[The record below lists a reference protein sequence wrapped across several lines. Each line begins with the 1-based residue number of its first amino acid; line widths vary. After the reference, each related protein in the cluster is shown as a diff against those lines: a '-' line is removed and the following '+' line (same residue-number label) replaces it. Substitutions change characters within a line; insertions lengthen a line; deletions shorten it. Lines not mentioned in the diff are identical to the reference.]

1 MEARLIMGRGNHG
14 MRTIRG
20 GGGAAK
26 DDKVLLW
33 LQGRVNEAAARLTA
47 VMTRFII
54 HGVG

>member
-1 MEARLIMGRGNHG
+1 

-20 GGGAAK
+20 DGGAAK

-33 LQGRVNEAAARLTA
+33 LQGRVNEVAARLTA